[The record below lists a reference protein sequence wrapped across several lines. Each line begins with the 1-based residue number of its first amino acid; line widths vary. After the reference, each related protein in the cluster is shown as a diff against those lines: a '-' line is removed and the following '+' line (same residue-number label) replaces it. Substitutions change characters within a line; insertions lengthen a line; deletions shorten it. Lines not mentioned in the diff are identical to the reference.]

1 MAGPERLAD
10 EVDEGS
16 LGGRVRGLMARARDD
31 FGTLVAFPS
40 VADPRQFP
48 AAGCRQ
54 AADFVA
60 RSFAWVGLP
69 DVRILDTPDGHQA
82 VFGQCPGPPGSPTV
96 LLYSHYD
103 VQPPL
108 DEKIQKIALAL
119 ALFLT
124 RDLKD
129 TAGK

>member
-1 MAGPERLAD
+1 M
-10 EVDEGS
+10 
-16 LGGRVRGLMARARDD
+16 
-31 FGTLVAFPS
+31 
-40 VADPRQFP
+40 
-48 AAGCRQ
+48 
-54 AADFVA
+54 
-60 RSFAWVGLP
+60 
-69 DVRILDTPDGHQA
+69 RILDTPDGHQA